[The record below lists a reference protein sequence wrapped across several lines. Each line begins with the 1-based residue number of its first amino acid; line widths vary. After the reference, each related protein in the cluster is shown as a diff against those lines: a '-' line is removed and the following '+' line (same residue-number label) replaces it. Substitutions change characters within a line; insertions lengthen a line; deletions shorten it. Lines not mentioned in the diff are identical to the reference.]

1 MTSKKIKKEAG
12 VPSRVSDF
20 PSETT
25 LKGMLHFHYIRR
37 HALLQG
43 TQKGGYYIMLKRHSQ
58 YFKEF
63 IFDRTGEIGE
73 EILIYNQRYRELN
86 AEIYQ
91 VQRALTDNLSPQL
104 QFWVDRYDDAVA
116 EQDGIVSET
125 MYRQGLIDGIK
136 LTGMIHKFFGKWL
149 PS

>member
-1 MTSKKIKKEAG
+1 MRE
-12 VPSRVSDF
+12 DNY
-20 PSETT
+20 
-25 LKGMLHFHYIRR
+25 M
-37 HALLQG
+37 
-43 TQKGGYYIMLKRHSQ
+43 MKRHSQ

-73 EILIYNQRYRELN
+73 EILIKNQRYRDLN
-86 AEIYQ
+86 TEICQ
-91 VQRALTDNLSPQL
+91 VQRVLTENLAPQL

-136 LTGMIHKFFGKWL
+136 LTGMIHRFFGKWL